1 MIWDILLEAF
11 TRSGKMEELNR
22 MMDIVRDARRKQ
34 LKYFARMCK
43 KL

>member
-11 TRSGKMEELNR
+11 VRSGKMEELNR
-22 MMDIVRDARRKQ
+22 MMDIVREAERKQ
-34 LKYFARMCK
+34 LEYFARMCK